1 MYNVFKCFT
10 LCINCLLLFSDLQS
24 QDMKIHHKNMFSKIT
39 TVSMLWPLFFFQ
51 SLGYLFTK
59 ETTMS
64 VKSLRLNMRHV
75 MREENKKNKGK
86 YQQNI

>member
-39 TVSMLWPLFFFQ
+39 TVSMLWPLFFFSKFRLLIYQ
-51 SLGYLFTK
+51 GDNHVSEELEIKY
-59 ETTMS
+59 ETCAARR
-64 VKSLRLNMRHV
+64 KQ
-75 MREENKKNKGK
+75 EE
-86 YQQNI
+86 